1 MKPTWKNIKKLVGD
15 MFVNIKVE
23 GAQVGFYGSNGF
35 CLFNYF
41 VSDENPQKWFV
52 GFVLLIN
59 LACVMIIAISYIIV
73 NASARN
79 SIIVA
84 GATNKALIKRNRMI
98 QRKMA
103 ILITTDVLSWL
114 PLMVVSMVHYAKLVD
129 ASTWHS
135 LFSIIFIPCNSIIN
149 PFLIFENVIQRTI
162 KGFANVA
169 RKVILCRF
177 KRTEKQLEL
186 TDLSK

>member
-1 MKPTWKNIKKLVGD
+1 

-52 GFVLLIN
+52 GFVMVIN
-59 LACVMIIAISYIIV
+59 LACVMIIAISYTIV

-79 SIIVA
+79 SIIIA
-84 GATNKALIKRNRMI
+84 GATNKALKERNRLI
-98 QRKMA
+98 QRKVA

-114 PLMVVSMVHYAKLVD
+114 PLLSVTILHYAELLD

-135 LFSIIFIPCNSIIN
+135 FFSIIFIPCNSIIN
-149 PFLIFENVIQRTI
+149 PLLIFETMIRRTL
-162 KGFANVA
+162 KSFANVA
-169 RKVILCRF
+169 RKIILCRF
-177 KRTEKQLEL
+177 KRPENQAEL
-186 TDLSK
+186 TDLTNG